1 MSSSLCTS
9 PTRGIDSDVL
19 RKKSLQDF
27 IALTGHGKLRP
38 VYSACFKLFFHLAA
52 VSNVLTVAKTLDD
65 FGLPTTILNLAQ
77 GRSKQAFPAMHTS
90 AGDAGLYPQV
100 DPEFAIGATSRHTT
114 RLSVA
119 SA

>member
-1 MSSSLCTS
+1 MSSSLCKS
-9 PTRGIDSDVL
+9 PARGINSDVL
-19 RKKSLQDF
+19 QKKSLPDL
-27 IALTGHGKLRP
+27 IALSGHVKLRA

-52 VSNVLTVAKTLDD
+52 ASNVLTVAKTLDD
-65 FGLPTTILNLAQ
+65 FGLPKTISNLAQ
-77 GRSKQAFPAMHTS
+77 GLSEQAFPAMHTS